1 MRKKPT
7 KKLDELI
14 ISKHEVKE
22 EDILFEQNNIMK
34 YNENA
39 NIRAFSF
46 QTLLF
51 PMFEYEK
58 SSLLK
63 LEYDKPPEAECFTI
77 NFDEKGNFLACGY
90 SNGFI
95 NVFNLKEKKLV
106 SSFKASSLPITCIK
120 WNNKKFS
127 KLLVSRSN
135 QSLAFII
142 RKNITFNSRN

>member
-1 MRKKPT
+1 MRKKQS

-63 LEYDKPPEAECFTI
+63 LEYDKPPEAEYFTK
-77 NFDEKGNFLACGY
+77 NFDEKGNFLVCGY

-95 NVFNLKEKKLV
+95 K
-106 SSFKASSLPITCIK
+106 CI
-120 WNNKKFS
+120 
-127 KLLVSRSN
+127 
-135 QSLAFII
+135 
-142 RKNITFNSRN
+142 

>member
-1 MRKKPT
+1 MRKKQS

-22 EDILFEQNNIMK
+22 EDIIFEQNNIIK

-63 LEYDKPPEAECFTI
+63 LEYDKPPEAKCFTK

-106 SSFKASSLPITCIK
+106 SSFKAS
-120 WNNKKFS
+120 
-127 KLLVSRSN
+127 
-135 QSLAFII
+135 
-142 RKNITFNSRN
+142 